1 MEGKREIERGG
12 GGREGEKGREIG
24 RGRKRWREEGEK
36 VGISVAEHGIMFCR
50 TQKDVS
56 LYLRQL
62 CPYISGRR
70 VPISHTSVS
79 LYLRHLCPSISCSRE
94 QRQASDAAY
103 PAHTRARY
111 LPGPDTYRTLDVD
124 TPGLRCP
131 PGVSPPHALTHHA
144 LTHHALTHHAL
155 THRASDDFRYPTHN
169 QAYWQAV
176 NAGYS
181 ASGIKL
187 TSSASERER
196 ESMT

>member
-1 MEGKREIERGG
+1 MLSMGSCSAGH
-12 GGREGEKGREIG
+12 
-24 RGRKRWREEGEK
+24 RKTCPY
-36 VGISVAEHGIMFCR
+36 ISDSCVPISQE
-50 TQKDVS
+50 DVS
-56 LYLRQL
+56 LYL
-62 CPYISGRR
+62 I
-70 VPISHTSVS
+70 
-79 LYLRHLCPSISCSRE
+79 HLCPSISCSRE

-144 LTHHALTHHAL
+144 LTH
-155 THRASDDFRYPTHN
+155 RASDDFRYPTHN